1 MKPWTKIYLDYFGYD
16 KKENMNTWKKI
27 LNVKGDYQVNVLG
40 DVRVVLKDKRQR
52 SGEYRM
58 LSGSI
63 YNNGYIYYKLD
74 NAIRFSKH
82 RLIAMYF
89 IDNPLMKSQ
98 VNHIDGNKLNN
109 SVSNL
114 EWVTPKENAIHA
126 WAIGLQKVSEYQKQ
140 QVIKRQNKQTLD
152 LRTGVVYDSLK
163 QACESA
169 NVNTSSV
176 RVRLHKNTETRFLYV

>member
-1 MKPWTKIYLDYFGYD
+1 MDYQVYSL
-16 KKENMNTWKKI
+16 WKKI
-27 LNVKGDYQVNVLG
+27 LNVIGDYEVNELG
-40 DVRVVLKDKRQR
+40 DVRVVLKDKRHR
-52 SGEYRM
+52 SGTYRL

-74 NAIRFSKH
+74 NAIRISKH
-82 RLIAMYF
+82 RLVAMYF
-89 IDNPLMKSQ
+89 IDNPFEKSQ

-109 SVSNL
+109 VISNL
-114 EWVTPKENAIHA
+114 EWVTPKENSIHA
-126 WAIGLQKVSEYQKQ
+126 WASGLQKVSEYQKQ
-140 QVIKRQNKQTLD
+140 QIIKRQNKQTLD